1 MPDNTTPTPAPA
13 QPSAPDNLPLEPKI
27 KPVVSET
34 VKWIYRVLHISVL
47 ILSLYL
53 IVSISLDTFH
63 GKGIEYYHMPK
74 FLKTQLW
81 ICCVFLLDFLVEFFM
96 AANKGRYLL
105 THSIFFIVSIP
116 YLWIIHRLHIDVVSP
131 QVAYL
136 LQYIPLMRGGYALA
150 IVVGWLTSNKAASL
164 FVTYL
169 ITLIATVFFASLV
182 FFMFERNVNPLVH
195 DYSDALWW
203 ASMDVTTVGSNIVAV
218 TPEGR
223 VLSVLL
229 AALGMMMFPIF
240 TVYITSLITK
250 SHQQAEARN

>member
-1 MPDNTTPTPAPA
+1 MPDNTSTPTTPATPA
-13 QPSAPDNLPLEPKI
+13 I
-27 KPVVSET
+27 KPGLSET
-34 VKWIYRVLHISVL
+34 AKWIYRVLHISVL

-63 GKGIEYYHMPK
+63 NRGIEYYQEPE
-74 FLKTQLW
+74 FLKTQLV
-81 ICCVFLLDFLVEFFM
+81 ICCVFLIDFFVEFFM
-96 AANKGRYLL
+96 SGNKGRYLL
-105 THSIFFIVSIP
+105 THSIFFIVSVP
-116 YLWIIHRLHIDVVSP
+116 YLWLLSRLHITIVSP

-164 FVTYL
+164 FLTYL
-169 ITLIATVFFASLV
+169 ITLVATVFFSSLV
-182 FFMFERNVNPLVH
+182 FYMFERNVNPLVH
-195 DYSDALWW
+195 VYTDALWW

-250 SHQQAEARN
+250 NHQQVESAD

>member
-1 MPDNTTPTPAPA
+1 MPDTSPTTPSTAATVVPARHGM
-13 QPSAPDNLPLEPKI
+13 SNTE
-27 KPVVSET
+27 
-34 VKWIYRVLHISVL
+34 KWIYRFLHIAVL
-47 ILSLYL
+47 VLSIYL
-53 IVSISLDTFH
+53 IISIALDTLH
-63 GKGIEYYHMPK
+63 GHGIQYYDKPE
-74 FLKTQLW
+74 FLKTQLF
-81 ICCVFLLDFLVEFFM
+81 ICCVFLIDFIVEFFM
-96 AANKGRYLL
+96 AHDKGRYLL

-116 YLWIIHRLHIDVVSP
+116 YLWLLDKFGIKVQSP

-136 LQYIPLMRGGYALA
+136 LQFVPLARGGYALA

-164 FVTYL
+164 FITYL
-169 ITLIATVFFASLV
+169 ITLIATVFFSSLV
-182 FFMFERNVNPLVH
+182 FYMFERNVNPLVT
-195 DYSDALWW
+195 DFTDALWW

-250 SHQQAEARN
+250 NHQQAQSGNTTLN